1 MSNGLRPVADV
12 YTIPP
17 DMSFVD
23 ALATGLMARY
33 GHDPLTLGRVTVLLP
48 TRRAVKSLREAFL
61 RLTGGQPLLLPAMQ
75 PIGDVDE
82 EELVLSGGAL
92 GGAAAALD
100 LPPEMPPV
108 RRQLLLTRLVMHKAA
123 VERDPLVPAQAA
135 VLAQALGQLLDQV
148 QTEGLS
154 FDALQGLATGEFAAH
169 WQKTLDFLK
178 IITVEWPKIVADA
191 GYMDRAD
198 RRNRLL
204 RALTMRWSDDPP
216 QNPVI
221 AAGSTGSVPASA
233 ELMEVVARLPQGALV
248 LPGLHA
254 DMDEAS
260 WQALDATHPQFTMRE
275 LLDRIGVVRHEVKNW
290 VSEAALSPRAAL
302 IREALRPAATTGV
315 WRDGIRDTDQALAG
329 LFRVDAP
336 GPREEAGAIAL
347 MLREVLETP
356 GRTGVLITPDRQLAR
371 RVTAELG
378 RWGIEIDDSAG
389 QPLPNTAIGT
399 YLRLTAEMIGEALA
413 PVSLLAAL
421 KHPLAAGGMKPAD
434 FRRMV
439 RALET
444 KVLRGPRPG
453 PGTAG
458 IAAAIGALAPEQ
470 NREKLADWW
479 ASLAKH
485 FAAFEAM
492 ADHGEHAL
500 TALLE
505 AHIRL
510 AEALAETD
518 AASGSDRLWRGEAGE
533 VAAAFIEELH
543 QAAETLGPIE
553 ARAYPAFLNQ
563 LMTSETVRPRYGRHP
578 RLNIWGPL
586 EARLQQADLVILGG
600 LNEGAWPPETAVDPW
615 MSRPMRANFGLP
627 PLERRI
633 GLSAHDF
640 AQAVSAPAVVMTRS
654 QKIEGTPT
662 VPSRWLLRIDALLQG
677 RAIQAGDWLSWYAA
691 LDRPDR
697 TITVGPPAP
706 RPPVEARPKRLSV
719 TQIQTWM
726 QDPYSLYARHILKLE
741 PLDPIDAA
749 PGAADR
755 GTYIHDALDRFLKA
769 YPKALPDDALS
780 QLMAMGE
787 AAFGAA
793 LARPTV
799 WAFWWPRFGHI
810 AAWFVKAE
818 AERRTTISTLGTEI
832 RASYELPGTGVPPFT
847 LRAKADRVD
856 LLPDG
861 SLEIIDYKTGIAP
874 KERQLHAGYAPQ
886 LPLEA
891 MLAEAGAFEGIIAK
905 PVSIISFWRMTGGD
919 PPVDQKPITKDV
931 ADLTRKAREGL
942 LSLVKNFD
950 NPATP
955 YLSKPRPVELGYG
968 EYDHLARVRE
978 WLGVEAEEERR
989 HDG

>member
-1 MSNGLRPVADV
+1 MSNGRRPVADV

-17 DMSFVD
+17 DLSFVD
-23 ALATGLMARY
+23 VLATGLMARY

-61 RLTGGQPLLLPAMQ
+61 RLTQGQPLLLPAMQ

-92 GGAAAALD
+92 GGAALD

-123 VERDPLVPAQAA
+123 VEGDPLVPAQAA

-154 FDALQGLATGEFAAH
+154 FEALQGLVDSEFAVH

-178 IITVEWPKIVADA
+178 IITVEWPGIVAAA

-204 RALTMRWSDDPP
+204 QALTQRWSDDPP
-216 QNPVI
+216 QDPVI
-221 AAGSTGSVPASA
+221 VAGSTGSVPASA
-233 ELMEVVARLPQGALV
+233 KLMKLVARLPKGALV

-275 LLDRIGVVRHEVKNW
+275 LLERMGVTRHEVKNW
-290 VSEAALSPRAAL
+290 GAETTLSPRAVL

-315 WRDGIRDTDQALAG
+315 WRDGVADIDQALAG
-329 LFRVDAP
+329 LIRVDAP

-347 MLREVLETP
+347 MLRDVLEAP

-371 RVTAELG
+371 RVAAELG

-389 QPLPNTAIGT
+389 QPLPNTPLGA

-413 PVSLLAAL
+413 PVALLATL
-421 KHPLAAGGMKPAD
+421 KHPFAAGGRKPAD

-439 RALET
+439 RELET

-453 PGTAG
+453 PGTVG
-458 IAAAIGALAPEQ
+458 IAAAIGELTPEQ
-470 NREKLADWW
+470 RPEKLANWW
-479 ASLAKH
+479 ASLAKR
-485 FAAFEAM
+485 FEAFENM
-492 ADHGEHAL
+492 AESEHPL
-500 TALLE
+500 GALLE
-505 AHIRL
+505 AHISL
-510 AEALAETD
+510 AEALAESD
-518 AASGSDRLWRGEAGE
+518 DEPGADRLWRGEAGE
-533 VAAAFIEELH
+533 AAAAFIEELQ
-543 QAAETLGPIE
+543 QAAETLGSIE
-553 ARAYPAFLNQ
+553 AKAYPALFDQ
-563 LMTSETVRPRYGRHP
+563 LMTSEIVRPRYGRHP

-600 LNEGAWPPETAVDPW
+600 LNEGVWPPETAVDPW
-615 MSRPMRANFGLP
+615 MSRPMRASFGLP
-627 PLERRI
+627 ALERRI

-640 AQAVSAPAVVMTRS
+640 AQAASAPSVVMTRA

-662 VPSRWLLRIDALLQG
+662 VPSRWLLRMDALLQG
-677 RAIQAGDWLSWYAA
+677 RTVEAGNWLHWYGA

-697 TITVGPPAP
+697 SIAIGPPTP
-706 RPPVEARPKRLSV
+706 CPPVEARPKRLSV

-726 QDPYSLYARHILKLE
+726 QDPYSLYVRHILKLE

-755 GTYIHDALDRFLKA
+755 GTYIHDALDWFLKA
-769 YPKALPDDALS
+769 YPKALPDDALA

-787 AAFGAA
+787 AAFGPA

-818 AERRTTISTLGTEI
+818 AERRMTISTLGTEI
-832 RASYELPGTGVPPFT
+832 KASYELPGTGIPAFT
-847 LRAKADRVD
+847 LRAKADRID

-891 MLAEAGAFEGIIAK
+891 VLAEAGAFEGIIAK
-905 PVSIISFWRMTGGD
+905 PVSSIAFWRLTGGD
-919 PPVDQKPITKDV
+919 PPVDQKPIVKDV
-931 ADLTRKAREGL
+931 AELTRKAAQGL
-942 LSLVKNFD
+942 LTLVQTFD
-950 NPATP
+950 HPATP
-955 YLSKPRPVELGYG
+955 YLSKPRPVEVGYG

-978 WLGVEAEEERR
+978 WLGVESEEEGG
-989 HDG
+989 HDV